1 MLRSLALTGSVFVL
15 LLFVVWVVGRL
26 APARRGRVRMGFFF
40 FAFQA
45 SITLGGLLFSALGA
59 DSWAENAQF
68 IAQLF
73 TALTLLQLAGVV
85 FFSVILPKLRMGVTE
100 IVADIT
106 MGAAYFVTLM
116 AMLRTVGL
124 NLSGILATSAVVT
137 AVLGLS
143 LQATLGNILGGLALQ
158 LDSSI
163 RVGDW
168 IQLEDGRQGRVAE
181 IHWRHTLVETRDWD
195 SIVVPN
201 SLLLGQ
207 KIIILGKRSG
217 VPLQHRMWVYFN
229 VDFRFSP
236 VEVVRV
242 VDEALQAAPMPNVAS
257 TPAPHCICFD
267 FSRQGNESVA
277 HYAVRYWLTDLAK
290 DDPTSSMVRLRVFS
304 ALQRAD
310 IPLAVPATAVFVS
323 QLDAE
328 QVERKTQRSIDRRLQ
343 ALDRVDLFAP
353 MTHDEK
359 RGLAPRIRHAIF
371 APGEVITKQGQEAHW
386 FYVLTRGS
394 CDVLRSV
401 DGTERKLATLTAPR
415 FFGEMGV
422 MTGAKRDATVIATTE
437 VECFRIDKE
446 DFHSILRNRPEI
458 AEEISRILAQRQL
471 ENSAGEKPLPV
482 TEQQQLQSD
491 LAQNRILD
499 NIRSFFGI
507 GGGGSGGS
515 GGGGGGGGGSRVA

>member
-1 MLRSLALTGSVFVL
+1 MLRSLALTGSTFLL
-15 LLFVVWVVGRL
+15 LLFVVWLVGRL
-26 APARRGRVRMGFFF
+26 APTRRRQLRIGFFF

-45 SITLGGLLFSALGA
+45 TITLGGLLFGALGA
-59 DSWAENAQF
+59 ESWAQNAQF
-68 IAQLF
+68 MAELF
-73 TALTLLQLAGVV
+73 TVLTILQLAGVTL
-85 FFSVILPKLRMGVTE
+85 FSVVLPKLGMGVTE

-106 MGAAYFVTLM
+106 MGAAYFVALM
-116 AMLRTVGL
+116 SMLRTVGL

-158 LDSSI
+158 LDASI

-181 IHWRHTLVETRDWD
+181 IHWRHTVVETRDWD

-207 KIIILGKRSG
+207 KIIILGKREG
-217 VPLQHRMWVYFN
+217 APLQHRMWVYFN

-242 VDEALQAAPMPNVAS
+242 VDEALQAAPMPNVAES
-257 TPAPHCICFD
+257 PAPHCICFD

-290 DDPTSSMVRLRVFS
+290 DDPTSSMVRLRIFS

-310 IPLAVPATAVFVS
+310 IPLAVPAAAVFVS
-323 QLDAE
+323 RLDEE
-328 QVERKTQRSIDRRLQ
+328 QVERKAQRSIDRRMQ
-343 ALDRVDLFAP
+343 ALDRVELFAS
-353 MTHDEK
+353 MTVEEK
-359 RGLAPRIRHAIF
+359 RSLAPRIRHAIF
-371 APGEVITKQGQEAHW
+371 APGEAITRQGQEAHW

-394 CDVLRSV
+394 CDVLRAV
-401 DGTERKLATLTAPR
+401 GGTERRLATLQAPG

-422 MTGAKRDATVIATTE
+422 MTGAKRDSTVIAKTE

-458 AEEISRILAQRQL
+458 AEAISRVLAQREL
-471 ENSAGEKPLPV
+471 ESSVGEKALPA
-482 TEQQQLQSD
+482 TERELQSD
-491 LAQNRILD
+491 LAQNRILN

-507 GGGGSGGS
+507 GG
-515 GGGGGGGGGSRVA
+515 SRVA